1 MEDFPVKTLLVVAV
15 MLVALSSFPLISQQ
29 TSPQQASPSQQEGS
43 PGAAQSVNPPA
54 GSATSTDA
62 PAVEM
67 SPVNAELVGKLDTT
81 TAKTGDSV
89 VVKTESSVKTA
100 DGTMIPKGTKLVGHV
115 IGVMPQGAG
124 SRNSQVSI
132 QFDHAEVTG
141 GQSVPIQTVIR
152 SVGPAESGSAGSGS
166 GTPTSDAT
174 PSAPSAQ
181 APSAPGGSA
190 TGGGAAG
197 SSPQAGPAGSETQSA
212 SPGSSAAPPAAPG
225 ASSDNESNAP
235 APGTIVARSGNIAI
249 RTTSIPGVLIA
260 NNDKGQDPRMAKS
273 SGILLG
279 AERNI
284 NLDSGTMMELAVA
297 TGAH

>member
-1 MEDFPVKTLLVVAV
+1 MEDFPVKILLVVAV
-15 MLVALSSFPLISQQ
+15 MLVTLSSFPLISQQ

-43 PGAAQSVNPPA
+43 PGAGQSVNPQT
-54 GSATSTDA
+54 GSAPSPDA
-62 PAVEM
+62 SAAEM
-67 SPVNAELVGKLDTT
+67 SPVNAELVGKLDST

-100 DGTMIPKGTKLVGHV
+100 DGTMIPKGTKLVGRV

-124 SRNSQVSI
+124 SQNSQVSI

-152 SVGPAESGSAGSGS
+152 SIGPAESGTADNGQ
-166 GTPTSDAT
+166 GTSTSDAIPSAPAASASGGSAAGGGVAGNSPRT
-174 PSAPSAQ
+174 GPTGNEPQSANPAGSAPSAN
-181 APSAPGGSA
+181 
-190 TGGGAAG
+190 
-197 SSPQAGPAGSETQSA
+197 
-212 SPGSSAAPPAAPG
+212 PG
-225 ASSDNESNAP
+225 ASGDNGSNAP

-279 AERNI
+279 AQRNI
-284 NLDSGTMMELAVA
+284 DLDSGTMMELAVSM
-297 TGAH
+297 GAH

>member
-1 MEDFPVKTLLVVAV
+1 MEDLPVKILLVVAV
-15 MLVALSSFPLISQQ
+15 MLVTLSSFPLISQQ
-29 TSPQQASPSQQEGS
+29 TSPQQASPSQQEGN
-43 PGAAQSVNPPA
+43 PGAGQSVNPQT
-54 GSATSTDA
+54 GSAPSPDA
-62 PAVEM
+62 SAAEM
-67 SPVNAELVGKLDTT
+67 SAVNAELVGKLDST
-81 TAKTGDSV
+81 TAKTGDSI

-100 DGTMIPKGTKLVGHV
+100 DGTMIPKGTKLVGRV

-124 SRNSQVSI
+124 SQNSQVSI

-152 SVGPAESGSAGSGS
+152 SIGPAGSGS
-166 GTPTSDAT
+166 ETSTSDAI
-174 PSAPSAQ
+174 PSAPSAPSAPAASASGGSAAGGGLAGNSPRTGPTGNEPQ
-181 APSAPGGSA
+181 SANPAGSAPSAN
-190 TGGGAAG
+190 
-197 SSPQAGPAGSETQSA
+197 
-212 SPGSSAAPPAAPG
+212 PG
-225 ASSDNESNAP
+225 ASGDNGSNAP

-279 AERNI
+279 AQRNI
-284 NLDSGTMMELAVA
+284 DLDSGTMMELAVS